1 MIAMELTWGLRI
13 IGFSVIFRAGQKDVR
28 SFERVTMRTLR
39 RHSRNR
45 GEGPLGPAMQSLV
58 HHAAKVGIDT
68 FMRAF

>member
-45 GEGPLGPAMQSLV
+45 GEGPLGP
-58 HHAAKVGIDT
+58 HTGP
-68 FMRAF
+68 